1 MMPHSDPSANIHSM
15 DEFKAMDRSVEVLI
29 VDSNA
34 CNGPSFT
41 HLDVSSF
48 KGLRVFKVGDNSFAY
63 VEELNLVEL
72 EKLER
77 VVIGVNCFSK
87 ENSLGHFSLKNCRQ
101 VKELKMGRYSFR
113 GYSACEIENNDSLEM
128 IEMGELDEQ
137 ISNSYWGDSTLK
149 SCNFYG
155 GDCRL
160 RGYCDAVK

>member
-1 MMPHSDPSANIHSM
+1 MPHSDPNANIHSM
-15 DEFKAMDRSVEVLI
+15 DEFVTMDRSMEVLI

-34 CNGPSFT
+34 CNDPSIT
-41 HLDVSSF
+41 RLDLSSF

-63 VEELNLVEL
+63 VGEVNLVEL

-87 ENSLGHFSLKNCRQ
+87 ENNSGHFSLKNCRQ

-113 GYSACEIENNDSLEM
+113 GYSTCEIEDDDSLEV
-128 IEMGELDEQ
+128 IEMGELNEESSDF
-137 ISNSYWGDSTLK
+137 YGGDNKLK

-155 GDCRL
+155 GDCKL
-160 RGYCDAVK
+160 RSYCDTMK

>member
-1 MMPHSDPSANIHSM
+1 MPHSDPSANIHSM
-15 DEFKAMDRSVEVLI
+15 DEFEAMDRSVEVLI

-87 ENSLGHFSLKNCRQ
+87 ENSLGHFSLKNCQ
-101 VKELKMGRYSFR
+101 HVKELKMGRYSFR
-113 GYSACEIENNDSLEM
+113 GYSACEIEKDDSLEV
-128 IEMGELDEQ
+128 IEMGELNEE
-137 ISNSYWGDSTLK
+137 SS
-149 SCNFYG
+149 NFYD
-155 GDCRL
+155 GDCKL
-160 RGYCDAVK
+160 RSYCDTMK

>member
-34 CNGPSFT
+34 CNDPSIT

-48 KGLRVFKVGDNSFAY
+48 KCLRVFTMGDCSFAY

-87 ENSLGHFSLKNCRQ
+87 ENNSGHFSLKNCRQ
-101 VKELKMGRYSFR
+101 VKELKMGRYSFL
-113 GYSACEIENNDSLEM
+113 GYSTCEIEEDDSLEV
-128 IEMGELDEQ
+128 IEMGELNEET
-137 ISNSYWGDSTLK
+137 S
-149 SCNFYG
+149 NFYD
-155 GDCRL
+155 GDCKL
-160 RGYCDAVK
+160 RSYCDTMK

>member
-48 KGLRVFKVGDNSFAY
+48 KGLRVFKVKDNSFAY

-77 VVIGVNCFSK
+77 VVIGVNCFSR
-87 ENSLGHFSLKNCRQ
+87 SIRMVG
-101 VKELKMGRYSFR
+101 VV
-113 GYSACEIENNDSLEM
+113 I
-128 IEMGELDEQ
+128 Q
-137 ISNSYWGDSTLK
+137 IVISI
-149 SCNFYG
+149 
-155 GDCRL
+155 
-160 RGYCDAVK
+160 

>member
-1 MMPHSDPSANIHSM
+1 MMPHSDLNANIHSM

-101 VKELKMGRYSFR
+101 VKELKMGCFSFC
-113 GYSACEIENNDSLEM
+113 GYSACEIENDDSLEV
-128 IEMGELDEQ
+128 IEMGELNKW
-137 ISNSYWGDSTLK
+137 SS
-149 SCNFYG
+149 NFYG
-155 GDCRL
+155 GDCVL
-160 RGYCDAVK
+160 GSDCDAMK